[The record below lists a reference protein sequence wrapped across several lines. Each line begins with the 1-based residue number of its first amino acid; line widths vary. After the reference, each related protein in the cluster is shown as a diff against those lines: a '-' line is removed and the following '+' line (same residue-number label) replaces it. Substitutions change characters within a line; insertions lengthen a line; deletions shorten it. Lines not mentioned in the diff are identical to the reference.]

1 MPCVAAALVAAGAHA
16 GTFSSDFSNP
26 SVGGISLVGGARAN
40 GDPYPAIANGVLALT
55 YAEPSLN
62 GSAFLDELDPGQ
74 AVGSFNLDFKLR
86 IGGGTS
92 DPADGF
98 SIYFGPDLGGAVFGE
113 EGPEGGTGLVITFDT
128 FDNGAGEAP
137 AIDVKYGGAVI
148 GHVRFT
154 AGNIQSDTFSNVSIK
169 LKSNGTLDLTYK
181 GAVVYSNLYI
191 PGFTPASGKF
201 AFGARTGAAFSN
213 HWIDDLSI
221 STTVAGAPTVPTV
234 ATGPASQSVPE
245 HADVTFTALPGGTP
259 PFTIEWLK
267 DGATIP
273 GATELTY
280 TLTDVPSTLNG
291 ARYSVKITNA
301 QGTVTSDPAV
311 LTVAADVVPPALTSV
326 RGSETFTT
334 ATVVFSEAVNA
345 ATAGVAGNY
354 SIAGLP
360 VTAATVLSPT
370 TVRLTTAPQTP
381 GARYTLVVNNIT
393 DKASVANSIAAGS
406 SREFGAWVLAKG
418 FLKFE
423 SYLSITGVGVQAL
436 LDDPKFQ
443 AGTPD
448 AVGFVSAFDSRSFYP
463 TDATENYGA
472 RISGFFTP
480 DVSGDYRF
488 FSRSDDAS
496 QTFLSPD
503 TNPGNATQIA
513 EETGCC
519 NGFLESPAAQTS
531 EPQPLVGGTRYF
543 VQMLYKEGGGGD
555 YGQVA
560 VRREG
565 DPTPSGSLTPIPGRM
580 LSTFADPDAASITIS
595 SSPVSLTGSENTHV
609 TFTAAGTGTPAPV
622 VLQWQRAEAGSETY
636 VDIAGA
642 TGTSYTTPILK
653 QATDN
658 GAKYRVEVR
667 VPGKTQSSGVATLTV
682 IIDST
687 PPSIVSAVAGDN
699 LKSLTLTY
707 SEAMLTAGLG
717 TPANYT
723 VPGVTV
729 SSATVINSTTVR
741 LTTTAMPEGGSLTV
755 QAASVRD
762 SAGNVIVAPG
772 NSASFRAPVIVLGA
786 ATFEAYT
793 GFGGVQPADLRANAK
808 FPGSPDVVR
817 LLPGLEMNGF
827 GDNYGGRIKAF
838 FIPPVTGD
846 YVAYLAADDGGELYL
861 STDDSEV
868 NKRLVAVEP
877 VWANSR
883 EWVTVD
889 SADRRP
895 DTAKIDA
902 NQPAPNV
909 SVPVQLVGG
918 QRYYTEIQYKEGGG
932 GDHGAAKFVLASDGA
947 PENGTLPAFGPVLAT
962 AVDPARL
969 AELSLPVASKSA
981 PGSGTAPGFRIRVN
995 QANQIGDVGLPTYIY
1010 RAEQQLAGLVDTN
1023 SADLTLAVGGVFNR
1037 TGIINFNQ
1045 DAGSGTDIGNFRLD
1059 SAPPFT
1065 DEQFL
1070 GIPGLGKESTRT
1082 DNIAAEVITYVEF
1095 PRAGV
1100 YFMGVNSDDGFS
1112 VTATDQA
1119 PVDNLGVYATSGGVT
1134 KGFFAA
1140 HGGTDKGGVFRPI
1153 TAPIVGK
1160 AVLAVPPLADSPIVN
1175 VDQIRGNIAVI
1186 DRGVNTFS
1194 AKAQFAKDAG
1204 AIGVIIVNSRDPD
1217 SANGKFPIVMGGAV
1231 VDQPAVMIS
1240 KPQGAELKAM
1250 IAAGETTIR
1259 IAPDSTRYLG
1269 SFDGGRGASD
1279 TVFAFNVAEA
1289 GLYPLRLVW
1298 FEGGGGA
1305 NLEWFTVNPDGT
1317 KIPVNDTSNASGLRA
1332 FQTRTFVPPTNPE
1345 VSATLDGSDI
1355 VLTFKGTLQSSAT
1368 IDGTYTDVVST
1379 SPHRIPAGSSSG
1391 NRFYRARN

>member
-1 MPCVAAALVAAGAHA
+1 M
-16 GTFSSDFSNP
+16 
-26 SVGGISLVGGARAN
+26 
-40 GDPYPAIANGVLALT
+40 
-55 YAEPSLN
+55 
-62 GSAFLDELDPGQ
+62 
-74 AVGSFNLDFKLR
+74 GSFDLDFKLR

-113 EGPEGGTGLVITFDT
+113 EGPEGAPGLVISFDT
-128 FDNGAGEAP
+128 FDNGGGEAP
-137 AIDVKYGGAVI
+137 AIEVKYGGASI
-148 GHVRFT
+148 GRVRFT

-169 LKSNGTLDLTYK
+169 LKSNGTLDLSYK
-181 GAVVYSNLYI
+181 GAVVFSNLYI
-191 PGFTPASGKF
+191 PGFTPGAGRF
-201 AFGARTGAAFSN
+201 AFGARTGASFSN

-221 STTVAGAPTVPTV
+221 TTTVAGAPTGPTI
-234 ATGPASQSVPE
+234 AAPPASQSVAE

-267 DGATIP
+267 DGVTIP
-273 GATELTY
+273 GATELSY
-280 TLTDVPSTLNG
+280 TINDVPSTLNG
-291 ARYSVKITNA
+291 AKYSVKITNA
-301 QGTVTSDPAV
+301 QGSITSGDAV
-311 LTVAADVVPPALTSV
+311 LTVAADVVAPTLVSV
-326 RGSETFTT
+326 RGSEAFNT

-370 TVRLTTAPQTP
+370 TVRLTTATQTP
-381 GARYTLVVNNIT
+381 GARYTLVVNNVT
-393 DKASVANSIAAGS
+393 DKASVPNSIAAGS
-406 SREFGAWVLAKG
+406 SREFGAWVLARG

-423 SYLSITGVGVQAL
+423 SYLNIGGVAVQGL

-480 DVSGDYRF
+480 EVSGDYRF

-503 TNPGNATQIA
+503 SNPANATQIA

-531 EPQPLVGGTRYF
+531 EPQPLVAGNRYF

-565 DPTPSGSLTPIPGRM
+565 DTTPSGSLTPIPGRF

-595 SSPVSLTGSENTHV
+595 SSPVSLTGSENTQV
-609 TFTAAGTGTPAPV
+609 TFTAAGTGSPAPV
-622 VLQWQRAEAGSETY
+622 VLQWQRAEAGSDNFA
-636 VDIAGA
+636 DIPGA

-653 QATDN
+653 QSTDN
-658 GAKYRVEVR
+658 GSKYRVEVR
-667 VPGKTQSSGVATLTV
+667 VPGKTQASGAATLTV

-687 PPSIVSAVAGDN
+687 PPSIVRAVAGDN
-699 LKSLTLTY
+699 LKTVTVTY
-707 SEAMLTAGLG
+707 SEAMISAGLG
-717 TPANYT
+717 TAANYT
-723 VPGVTV
+723 VSGVTV
-729 SSATVINSTTVR
+729 SSATVINPTTVR
-741 LTTTAMPEGGSLTV
+741 LTTTAMPEGGTLTV

-793 GFGGVQPADLRANAK
+793 GFGGVLPADLRNNAK
-808 FPGSPDVVR
+808 FPGAPDDVR
-817 LLPGLEMNGF
+817 LVPGLEMNGY
-827 GDNYGGRIKAF
+827 GDNYGARIKAF

-846 YVAYLAADDGGELYL
+846 YVGYLAADDGGELYL
-861 STDDSEV
+861 STDDSEA

-889 SADRRP
+889 STDRRP
-895 DTAKIDA
+895 ETAKIDP

-909 SVPVQLVGG
+909 SVPIRLVGG
-918 QRYYTEIQYKEGGG
+918 QRYYTEVIYKEGGG
-932 GDHGAAKFVLASDGA
+932 GDHGAAKFVLASDPA
-947 PENGTLPAFGPVLAT
+947 PENGSLPAFGPVLAT

-969 AELSLPVASKSA
+969 ATLSLPVATKSA
-981 PGSGTAPGFRIRVN
+981 PGSGTAPGFRIRLN
-995 QANQIGDVGLPTYIY
+995 QANQIGDVGLPNFIY
-1010 RAEQQLAGLVDTN
+1010 RAEQQLAGIVDTN
-1023 SADLTLAVGGVFNR
+1023 SADLSLAIDGAFTR

-1045 DAGSGTDIGNFRLD
+1045 DAGAGTDIGNFRGD
-1059 SAPPFT
+1059 GTPAFP
-1065 DEQFL
+1065 DEQFP
-1070 GIPGLGKESTRT
+1070 GIPGLGREATRT
-1082 DNIAAEVITYVEF
+1082 DNIAAEVVTYVEF

-1112 VTATDQA
+1112 VTATDQP

-1134 KGFFAA
+1134 KGFHAA
-1140 HGGTDKGGVFRPI
+1140 YGGTDKGGVFRPI
-1153 TAPIVGK
+1153 REPLVGK
-1160 AVLAVPPLADSPIVN
+1160 AVLAVPPLADAPIVN

-1186 DRGVNTFS
+1186 DRGVNAFS
-1194 AKAQFAKDAG
+1194 AKAQFARDAG
-1204 AIGVIIVNSRDPD
+1204 AIGVIMVNSRDPD

-1250 IAAGETTIR
+1250 IAAGDTFIR
-1259 IAPDSTRYLG
+1259 IAPDTTRYLG
-1269 SFDGGRGASD
+1269 SFDGGRGSSD
-1279 TVFAFNVAEA
+1279 SIFAFNVAEA
-1289 GLYPLRLVW
+1289 GVYPLRLVW

-1305 NLEWFTVNPDGT
+1305 NLEWFTVSPDGS
-1317 KIPVNDTSNASGLRA
+1317 KIPVNDTSNPAALRA
-1332 FQTRTFVPPTNPE
+1332 FRTRTFVPAVTPE
-1345 VSATLDGSDI
+1345 VGATFDGTDI
-1355 VLTFKGTLQSSAT
+1355 VLTFKGTLQSSPT
-1368 IDGTYTDVVST
+1368 INGTYTDVGGT
-1379 SPHRIPAGSSSG
+1379 SPLRIPAGSSSG
-1391 NRFYRARN
+1391 NLFYRARQ